1 MVLIHL
7 GKLPQTVEAP
17 AEELLFGE
25 DGGIGKREVF
35 LRWRE
40 NIDAMGVGRERS
52 LRSGNG
58 VGGFDDG
65 FGGGGGSRE
74 LVRVRRRRR
83 RREKLLTKLG
93 RGSHGRRNERKW
105 RRDRAIA
112 RSRGRR
118 GWRLAVFESGFF

>member
-25 DGGIGKREVF
+25 DGGVGKREVF

-58 VGGFDDG
+58 VGGFDEGFDG
-65 FGGGGGSRE
+65 GCGSGE
-74 LVRVRRRRR
+74 VLVRLRRRR
-83 RREKLLTKLG
+83 RREKLLAELG
-93 RGSHGRRNERKW
+93 RGSHGRSNERKW

-112 RSRGRR
+112 RSRGKERMEA
-118 GWRLAVFESGFF
+118 GCL